1 MTKILLIQCSEV
13 LGKMLQ
19 YINIWNE
26 VEFQL
31 YEKLTIKPIK
41 GEGKIHAWLT
51 ENVKKKKNIMDI
63 FHDQDN
69 SIAYIAMQQQR

>member
-13 LGKMLQ
+13 LEKMLQ

-26 VEFQL
+26 
-31 YEKLTIKPIK
+31 
-41 GEGKIHAWLT
+41 
-51 ENVKKKKNIMDI
+51 KKKNIMDI

-69 SIAYIAMQQQR
+69 SVAYIAMQQQR